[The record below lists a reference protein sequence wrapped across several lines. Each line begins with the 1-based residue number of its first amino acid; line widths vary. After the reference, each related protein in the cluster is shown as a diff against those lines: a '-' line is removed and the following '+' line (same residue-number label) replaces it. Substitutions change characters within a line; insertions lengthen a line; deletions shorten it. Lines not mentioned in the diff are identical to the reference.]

1 MADNRPCCG
10 EARRAVSVGA
20 QGARATLRPAS
31 LDVSSPVEFEY
42 VGATAL
48 TVDGPLTGRTY
59 RFAEKGARLPVDG
72 RDAFGLATVPVLR
85 RIRD

>member
-1 MADNRPCCG
+1 MGSNRPCCG
-10 EARRAVSVGA
+10 EARRAVSVGTPS
-20 QGARATLRPAS
+20 ARATVRQAS
-31 LDVSSPVEFEY
+31 PDVSSSVEFEY

>member
-1 MADNRPCCG
+1 MGSNRPCCG
-10 EARRAVSVGA
+10 EARRAVSVGTPSV
-20 QGARATLRPAS
+20 RATVRPAS
-31 LDVSSPVEFEY
+31 LDVSSAVEFEY
-42 VGATAL
+42 IGATAL

-85 RIRD
+85 RVRE